1 MKFLLLLSFLSCTL
15 AIFPNWALEQFL
27 TDEELDFFD
36 ACTTRDE
43 NTLKDWALDY
53 QDFLFRNLNPNEYLY
68 RFPDE
73 QDDNRILRTPEEAA
87 RNILIIKNV
96 LMDRDDYPEFIV
108 DLHGQ
113 STNSIWNFVP
123 QIIDIASQK
132 YEESGWD
139 ERFAFIYFMPGRGK
153 HSKQYL
159 HSPLKAELIDLVKRQ
174 DLTVENVRNEGVLAV
189 RLNGSPAH
197 AGRIPQPS
205 EFVATKK
212 RPSNSPSR
220 KGKSHLHRTTSGSE
234 YYTENFS
241 TDYSDSEYQ
250 ASRNRSGFANRSN
263 PMIEKLQ
270 RMTLQDTQ
278 DLDTTFT
285 ADPNGE
291 LVANGWH

>member
-1 MKFLLLLSFLSCTL
+1 MEASEWGCLLKGNGIRIRIHGDEIVVLLGQDRGFL
-15 AIFPNWALEQFL
+15 
-27 TDEELDFFD
+27 
-36 ACTTRDE
+36 
-43 NTLKDWALDY
+43 
-53 QDFLFRNLNPNEYLY
+53 
-68 RFPDE
+68 
-73 QDDNRILRTPEEAA
+73 
-87 RNILIIKNV
+87 
-96 LMDRDDYPEFIV
+96 
-108 DLHGQ
+108 
-113 STNSIWNFVP
+113 
-123 QIIDIASQK
+123 K
-132 YEESGWD
+132 Y
-139 ERFAFIYFMPGRGK
+139 K
-153 HSKQYL
+153 
-159 HSPLKAELIDLVKRQ
+159 IDLVKRQ

-197 AGRIPQPS
+197 TGRIPQPS

-270 RMTLQDTQ
+270 RMTLQDAQ